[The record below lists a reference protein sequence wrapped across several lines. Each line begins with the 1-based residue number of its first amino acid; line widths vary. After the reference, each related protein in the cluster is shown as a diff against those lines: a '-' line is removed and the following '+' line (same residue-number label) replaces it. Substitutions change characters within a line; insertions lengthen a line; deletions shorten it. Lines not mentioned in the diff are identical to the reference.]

1 MKAGWRLLLELD
13 NVRTC
18 YGQATALWDISL
30 SVGEGE
36 LLCVVGPNSA
46 GKSTLINTIAG
57 LLRIESGSLKFQGEE
72 ISRLSAH
79 KFCDRG
85 IALVPE
91 GRRLFTDMTVREN
104 LEIGSYLKAAK
115 AARATSLDYVVSL
128 FPILTE
134 KMNQSAGTLSGGQ
147 QQMVAIARA
156 LMARPKLLL
165 LDEPSLGLA
174 PSIVIDMFNAI
185 REIHSQG
192 ISVLLVEQNVSM
204 AMDVA
209 QRAAVL
215 EEGRIV
221 ASGNPQELMAQPV
234 LRRAYLGIDT
244 ETAAH

>member
-1 MKAGWRLLLELD
+1 MLLELD
-13 NVRTC
+13 NIRTS
-18 YGQATALWDISL
+18 YGQATALWDVSL

-57 LLRIESGSLKFQGEE
+57 LLRINAGSLKFQGED
-72 ISRLSAH
+72 ISRLPSH
-79 KFCDRG
+79 KFCEHG

-104 LEIGSYLKAAK
+104 LEIGSYLKAA
-115 AARATSLDYVVSL
+115 RVERETSLDYVVSL

-134 KMNQSAGTLSGGQ
+134 KMEQSAGTLSGGQ

-174 PSIVIDMFNAI
+174 PSIVIDMFRAI
-185 REIHSQG
+185 RLIHSQG

-209 QRAAVL
+209 ERAAVL

-221 ASGNPQELMAQPV
+221 ATGSPEELMSQPV

-244 ETAAH
+244 EQGAH

>member
-1 MKAGWRLLLELD
+1 MKVGFPLLLELD
-13 NVRTC
+13 NIRTS
-18 YGQATALWDISL
+18 YGQATALWDVSL
-30 SVGEGE
+30 AVGEGD

-57 LLRIESGSLKFQGEE
+57 LLRINAGSLKFLGED
-72 ISRLSAH
+72 ISRLPAH
-79 KFCDRG
+79 KFCERG

-104 LEIGSYLKAAK
+104 LEIGSYLKAARSERTK
-115 AARATSLDYVVSL
+115 SLDYVVSL

-134 KMNQSAGTLSGGQ
+134 KMEQPAGTLSGGQ

-174 PSIVIDMFNAI
+174 PSIVIDMFQAI
-185 REIHSQG
+185 RKIHSQG

-209 QRAAVL
+209 ERAAVL

-221 ASGNPQELMAQPV
+221 ATGSPEELMSQPV

-244 ETAAH
+244 DQGAH

>member
-1 MKAGWRLLLELD
+1 MLLELD
-13 NVRTC
+13 NIRTS
-18 YGQATALWDISL
+18 YGQATALWDVSL
-30 SVGEGE
+30 SVAEGE

-57 LLRIESGSLKFQGEE
+57 LLRINAGHMKFQGED
-72 ISRLSAH
+72 IASLPSH
-79 KFCDRG
+79 KFCERG

-91 GRRLFTDMTVREN
+91 GRRLFTEMTVREN
-104 LEIGSYLKAAK
+104 LEMGSYLPAAK
-115 AARATSLDYVVSL
+115 RERARSMEQVVAL
-128 FPILTE
+128 FPVLTE
-134 KMNQSAGTLSGGQ
+134 KLDHAAGTLSGGQ
-147 QQMVAIARA
+147 QQMVAIGRA
-156 LMARPKLLL
+156 LMAKPRLLL

-174 PSIVIDMFNAI
+174 PSIVLDMFSAI
-185 REIHSQG
+185 QQIHAQG
-192 ISVLLVEQNVSM
+192 IAVLLVEQNVSM

>member
-1 MKAGWRLLLELD
+1 MLLELD
-13 NVRTC
+13 AIRTS
-18 YGQATALWDISL
+18 YGQATALWDLSL
-30 SVGEGE
+30 SVAEGE

-57 LLRIESGSLKFQGEE
+57 LLRINAGQMKFQGED
-72 ISRLSAH
+72 ISNLPAH
-79 KFCDRG
+79 KFCERG

-91 GRRLFTDMTVREN
+91 GRRLFTEMTVREN
-104 LEIGSYLKAAK
+104 LEMGSYLR
-115 AARATSLDYVVSL
+115 AARLQRAQSLEQAVAL
-128 FPILTE
+128 FPVLAE
-134 KMNQSAGTLSGGQ
+134 KMEQSAGTLSGGQ

-185 REIHSQG
+185 QQIHEG
-192 ISVLLVEQNVSM
+192 GMAVLLVEQNVSM

-221 ASGNPQELMAQPV
+221 AMGNPEELMAQPV
-234 LRRAYLGIDT
+234 LRRAYLGLET
-244 ETAAH
+244 EAAGH